1 MKVSFE
7 YTKKDYEKYLI
18 RSRKLNNIILF
29 VLGIVLYLWLSYNKI
44 SLIYLPL
51 FILVYLIVI
60 VLVNKLY
67 LVCYFKV
74 NQMLNYNTYGKYILE
89 LTPNKFSLTVNRS
102 KTDYKYNNIKKI
114 VERKNYFKLK
124 FNGLRDYLIFE
135 KRVFKEDEYQKIID
149 TFKEKSSK

>member
-29 VLGIVLYLWLSYNKI
+29 VLGIVLYLWLSYKKI

-51 FILVYLIVI
+51 FIVVYLIVI

-74 NQMLNYNTYGKYILE
+74 NQMLNYNTYGKYVLE

-102 KTDYKYNNIKKI
+102 KTDYKYNKIKKI
-114 VERKNYFKLK
+114 IEKKNCFKIK
-124 FNGLRDYLIFE
+124 FEGLRDYLIFE
-135 KRVFKEDEYQKIID
+135 KRMFNEENYNKIIKM
-149 TFKEKSSK
+149 FREKVL